1 MKNIFFVVAIFTLAG
16 FSNCEKNP
24 LPPSPPDITVNPP
37 VIELGKSFVLKNSE
51 EWEVPFNAWFH
62 SNPSR
67 FQLRAEILYSN
78 LVRESFFLHDIPCK
92 KGIYGIEYF
101 NYFTFNNSIPEALF
115 VATYEFDQ
123 PVGDYYIDT
132 TRTDHFVE
140 ILEYDSIKHT
150 VQGRFQMFLGKDP
163 SSISFPG
170 VPDSI
175 FLTEG
180 KFNLRI
186 QEP

>member
-92 KGIYGIEYF
+92 KA
-101 NYFTFNNSIPEALF
+101 FTVLNISIISLSTIPYRKHCLLLLTNSTSPLAIITLIPQER
-115 VATYEFDQ
+115 
-123 PVGDYYIDT
+123 I
-132 TRTDHFVE
+132 
-140 ILEYDSIKHT
+140 
-150 VQGRFQMFLGKDP
+150 
-163 SSISFPG
+163 ISW
-170 VPDSI
+170 
-175 FLTEG
+175 
-180 KFNLRI
+180 RY
-186 QEP
+186 